1 MRSFSE
7 RGVPLEEH
15 GLSRAINTTSGR
27 DNARALFALTRQ
39 SSSPNVA
46 LTSRTRRV
54 IEATMANFNPA
65 KFAWFADEFTYP
77 QGLPALC
84 DRLPLVNLS
93 EGLCGLSFA
102 KTRTN

>member
-15 GLSRAINTTSGR
+15 GLSRPINTTSGR
-27 DNARALFALTRQ
+27 ENARALFALARQ
-39 SSSPNVA
+39 SSCPNVA
-46 LTSRTRRV
+46 PTPRTRRV
-54 IEATMANFNPA
+54 VEAAMANFNPA

-77 QGLPALC
+77 EGLPALC

-102 KTRTN
+102 KTRIN